1 MIKLYVPILLTV
13 VTGTMLITSTTAAYA
28 CMSDQLNRPLTFQ
41 RKDSFPPAMSTSS
54 SSGNTT
60 SMFLQSNNTK
70 PKLTNSNATTT
81 VSPSTIHKQGTE
93 RSLPTSL
100 ILVNLRMPAKNTTDY
115 GIVDLTVTLN
125 NATKIRSFNTTSSTG
140 DNIVM
145 PFRFSPKSDKID
157 IKVGD
162 KFTSCASGEF
172 LAAAVCHSDTIKTK
186 NPPITRT
193 HIELG

>member
-140 DNIVM
+140 D
-145 PFRFSPKSDKID
+145 
-157 IKVGD
+157 